1 MPFAVE
7 TATEVPALVNAVI
20 EDADFDATPAQALR
34 WLSERQQLMCAR
46 TLCYR
51 KTLALGNTV
60 AGQDVYALPPLIAR
74 LLQVTVGD
82 VTYEHATHRDFSALS
97 HGWEWLVGEPGMS
110 GGVAAREDSGAGETQ
125 LRIFPAPPEGEA
137 ALAIAAYAAM
147 ISPPL
152 ALNDDTTL
160 KIPSQYQ
167 PGLVDGA
174 IATGS
179 GRGEARTDL
188 AAQFEEK
195 FTAACNELKLATRL
209 KFRRSGPAQ
218 IRVNQPRW
226 RG

>member
-1 MPFAVE
+1 MPFVVE
-7 TATEVPALVNAVI
+7 TGEAVQQLVNAVI

-34 WLSERQQLMCAR
+34 WLNTRQKLMCQR

-60 AGQDVYALPPLIAR
+60 EAQDTYTLAPGVVR
-74 LLQVTVGD
+74 LLGVTVGD
-82 VTYEHATHRDFSALS
+82 ITYEHATHSDFSALA
-97 HGWEWLVGEPGMS
+97 HGFEWLVGEPGMT
-110 GGVAAREDSGAGETQ
+110 GGVAGRDDTAAGTTQ
-125 LRIFPAPPEGEA
+125 LRIFPVPGEA
-137 ALAIAAYAAM
+137 PLAIAVYAAM
-147 ISPPL
+147 VSPDL
-152 ALNDDTTL
+152 VIGQDETL
-160 KIPSQYQ
+160 VIPAQFCD
-167 PGLVDGA
+167 GLVDGA

-179 GRGEARTDL
+179 ARGEARTDL

-195 FTAACNELKLATRL
+195 FTAACQELKLATRL